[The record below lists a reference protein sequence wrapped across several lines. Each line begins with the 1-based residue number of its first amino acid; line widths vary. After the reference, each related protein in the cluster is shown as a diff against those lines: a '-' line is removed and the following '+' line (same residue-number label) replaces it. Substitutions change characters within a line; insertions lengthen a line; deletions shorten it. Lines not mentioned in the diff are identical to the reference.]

1 MKRSLLTA
9 VAALSV
15 AAAVAVPDDSVVAQV
30 TADGASAQQA
40 KATGAGNVPDTR
52 QAAAEGR
59 AVMDAAL
66 NYLKAQQQPDGSW
79 QRGPREPV
87 AITALVVRAFA
98 ADETV
103 GPAAD
108 FVRKGYGRLLSE
120 QQPDGGIYRDLLAN
134 YNTAIAVS
142 ALAAS
147 PDPAHKE
154 AMRRAVAYLK
164 DAQFSDA
171 VAGPKGEK
179 IDVNHP
185 YYGGWGY
192 GGTRG
197 PGGGRPDLSNTN
209 VVLEAL
215 NEAGLKPDDP
225 AYQRALKFVTRL
237 QNHSETNPLPWAGDD
252 GGFVYGISEKGEGN
266 SAAGE
271 YAGPDGRP
279 MVRSYGSMTYG
290 GLKSMIYA
298 GLTKDDPRVKA
309 AWDWIRKNW
318 TLDENPGM
326 RAGDPRGGEAG
337 LFYYYQTFGKALG
350 AYGEPVVTDA
360 TGASHDWRV
369 ELVRALKRRQRPD
382 GSFVGINK
390 WMEDNPVL
398 STTFSVLALQEAL
411 ADLKKNPV
419 K

>member
-1 MKRSLLTA
+1 MRRSTMWTVLVGL
-9 VAALSV
+9 ALMGWVTS
-15 AAAVAVPDDSVVAQV
+15 ASAAVASAKKSEPN
-30 TADGASAQQA
+30 ADARPVIDRALVYLKSQQQA
-40 KATGAGNVPDTR
+40 
-52 QAAAEGR
+52 
-59 AVMDAAL
+59 
-66 NYLKAQQQPDGSW
+66 DGSW
-79 QRGPREPV
+79 QRTPREPV
-87 AITALVVRAFA
+87 AITALVLRAFA
-98 ADETV
+98 SDDNFGPKADL
-103 GPAAD
+103 
-108 FVRKGYGRLLSE
+108 VRKGYDRLLAQ
-120 QQPDGGIYRDLLAN
+120 QQPDGGIYKDLLAN

-154 AMRRAVAYLK
+154 AMRKAVNYLK
-164 DAQFSDA
+164 SAQFSDA
-171 VAGPKGEK
+171 LAGPNGEK
-179 IDVNHP
+179 IDVNHA

-192 GGTRG
+192 GGNRG

-215 NEAGLKPDDP
+215 NDAGLKPEDP
-225 AYQRALKFVTRL
+225 AYQRALKFVQRL
-237 QNHSETNPLPWAGDD
+237 QNNSETNPLPWAGDD
-252 GGFVYGISEKGEGN
+252 GGLVYGINENGEGN

-271 YAGPDGRP
+271 YDGPDGRR

-326 RAGDPRGGEAG
+326 KASDPKGAEAG

-350 AYGEPVVTDA
+350 AYDEPVVTD
-360 TGASHDWRV
+360 TSGAKHDWRV
-369 ELVRALKRRQRPD
+369 ELIKELSERQRPD
-382 GSFVGINK
+382 GSFVGISK

-398 STTFSVLALQEAL
+398 STTFAVLALQEAL
-411 ADLKKNPV
+411 ADLAEHPV

>member
-1 MKRSLLTA
+1 MRQMLAGRVGILVVVSAAVGGGVPMVLPTASAAEATPDAREQQA
-9 VAALSV
+9 VAHARSV
-15 AAAVAVPDDSVVAQV
+15 I
-30 TADGASAQQA
+30 
-40 KATGAGNVPDTR
+40 
-52 QAAAEGR
+52 
-59 AVMDAAL
+59 DAAL
-66 NYLKAQQQPDGSW
+66 NYMKTQQQSDGSW
-79 QRGPREPV
+79 QRSPREPV

-98 ADETV
+98 SDEKV
-103 GPAAD
+103 GPRAD
-108 FVRKGYGRLLSE
+108 FVRKGYERLLAE
-120 QQPDGGIYRDLLAN
+120 QQPDGGIYKDLLAN

-147 PDPAHKE
+147 SDPAHKE
-154 AMRRAVAYLK
+154 AMRKAVAYLK
-164 DAQFSDA
+164 SAQFSDA

-179 IDVNHP
+179 IEVNHP

-215 NEAGLKPDDP
+215 NDAGLKPDDP
-225 AYQRALKFVTRL
+225 AYERALKFVQRL
-237 QNHSETNPLPWAGDD
+237 QNNSETNPLPWTGDD
-252 GGFVYGISEKGEGN
+252 GGFVYGVNEKGEGN

-271 YAGPDGRP
+271 YDGADGRKR
-279 MVRSYGSMTYG
+279 VRSYGSMTYG

-326 RAGDPRGGEAG
+326 RPGDPKGAEAG

-350 AYGEPVVTDA
+350 AYDEPVVTDA
-360 TGASHDWRV
+360 AGNKHDWRV
-369 ELVRALKRRQRPD
+369 ELIRKLKQRQRPD
-382 GSFVGINK
+382 GSFLGISK

-398 STTFSVLALQEAL
+398 STTFAVLALQEAM
-411 ADLKKNPV
+411 ADLKEHPPK
-419 K
+419 

>member
-1 MKRSLLTA
+1 MKRFMITAMLLLAAALAVTTEV
-9 VAALSV
+9 VAA
-15 AAAVAVPDDSVVAQV
+15 P
-30 TADGASAQQA
+30 ASQTRVNAPTQQA
-40 KATGAGNVPDTR
+40 LTDVRSIIGP
-52 QAAAEGR
+52 
-59 AVMDAAL
+59 AL
-66 NYLKAQQQPDGSW
+66 AYLKSQQQADGSW
-79 QRGPREPV
+79 QRNPREPV
-87 AITALVVRAFA
+87 AVTALVVRAFA
-98 ADETV
+98 SDEKV
-103 GPAAD
+103 GPDVD
-108 FVRKGYGRLLSE
+108 FVRKGYERLLAE
-120 QQPDGGIYRDLLAN
+120 QQPDGGIYKDLLAN

-147 PDPAHKE
+147 PDPAHGE
-154 AMRRAVAYLK
+154 AMRKAVEYLK
-164 DAQFSDA
+164 GAQFSDA

-185 YYGGWGY
+185 YHGGWGY

-215 NEAGLKPDDP
+215 NDAGLKPDDP
-225 AYQRALKFVTRL
+225 AYQRALKFVQRL

-252 GGFVYGISEKGEGN
+252 GGFVYGINEKGEGN

-271 YAGPDGRP
+271 YDGADGRK

-326 RAGDPRGGEAG
+326 RAGDPKGAEAG

-350 AYGEPVVTDA
+350 AYNEPVVTDA
-360 TGASHDWRV
+360 SGNKHDWRV
-369 ELVRALKRRQRPD
+369 ELVRELKERQRPD
-382 GSFVGINK
+382 GSFVGLNK

-411 ADLKKNPV
+411 ADLKEHPV